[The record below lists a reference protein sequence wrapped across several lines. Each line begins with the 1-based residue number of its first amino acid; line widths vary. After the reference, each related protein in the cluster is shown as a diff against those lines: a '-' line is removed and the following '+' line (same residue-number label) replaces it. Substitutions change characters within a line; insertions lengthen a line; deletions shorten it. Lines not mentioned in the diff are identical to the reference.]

1 MEITIVSVASTLI
14 FKALEKSGE
23 KLGEVLLE
31 KIGELRN
38 LVREKFK
45 SKGVE
50 GILMQAEKNPTEAN
64 KQMFQTV
71 LEMQVSQDEIF
82 ANDLRALVDELKS
95 NSQVNQI
102 FLKDVDVLGSA
113 EIGDVRQITT
123 SGSSVN
129 QEAAT
134 NLKLGGN
141 LKIGNVKQQN

>member
-1 MEITIVSVASTLI
+1 MEITTAVAASTLI

-23 KLGEVLLE
+23 KLGEALLG
-31 KIGELRN
+31 KIGQLIN
-38 LVREKFK
+38 LVLEKFK

-50 GILMQAEKNPTEAN
+50 GILTQVENNPTEAN
-64 KQMFQTV
+64 KHMFQMI
-71 LEMQVSQDEIF
+71 LEMQTSQDGIF
-82 ANDLRALVDELKS
+82 AEKLKVLVDDLKS

-102 FLKDVDVLGSA
+102 FLKNIDVAGNA
-113 EIGDVRQITT
+113 EIDNVSQVST
-123 SGSSVN
+123 STSSVN

>member
-1 MEITIVSVASTLI
+1 MEVTMVSVVSTLI

-23 KLGEVLLE
+23 KLGEALIE

-50 GILMQAEKNPTEAN
+50 GILTQTEENPTEAN

-71 LEMQVSQDEIF
+71 LEMQVSQDEAF
-82 ANDLRALVDELKS
+82 ANALRALVNKLKS
-95 NSQVNQI
+95 NSQVSQI
-102 FLKDVDVLGSA
+102 FLKDVDVSGSA
-113 EIGDVRQITT
+113 EIGDVKQISK

-134 NLKLGGN
+134 GLKIGGN
-141 LKIGNVKQQN
+141 LKISNVKQQS